1 MKGNL
6 LQNVGLLNLC
16 LGIAGLTVDAH
27 AGLPSI
33 EGSLSFA
40 GVPVLNGPV
49 GSATAI
55 TSFSSAVV
63 TSSQPGSFAGLG
75 GVVAVWSSFPF
86 APAVA
91 PVVPLWTLST
101 NGLTYS
107 FDATS
112 VQLDFQNT
120 NFIDIHGSGIAHVTG
135 YADTPGTWSIGISQI
150 GSNSTFAAFTSVSAT
165 NLPLLQYV
173 AKTNGTVDF
182 TWNAMWGQPYRVQ
195 TSTNLSQTNWINL
208 GGVITTTNPVATRS
222 DVIGPDPNRFY
233 RVILVP

>member
-6 LQNVGLLNLC
+6 LQNTGFLSLC

-33 EGSLSFA
+33 EGSLSFV
-40 GVPVLNGPV
+40 GVPVLNGPA

-55 TSFSSAVV
+55 TNFSSDTV
-63 TSSQPGSFAGLG
+63 TSSAPGNYAGLG
-75 GVVAVWSSFPF
+75 GLVAGWSPFAF
-86 APAVA
+86 APAVV
-91 PVVPLWTLST
+91 PVVPLWTFST

-120 NFIDIHGSGIAHVTG
+120 NFINIYGSGIAHLTG

-150 GSNSTFAAFTSVSAT
+150 RSSYTFVASTSVSAT
-165 NLPLLQYV
+165 NLPLLHYV
-173 AKTNGTVDF
+173 ANTGTVDF

-208 GGVITTTNPVATRS
+208 GGVITTTNPVATLS

-233 RVILVP
+233 RVILLP